1 MYEKLGNMR
10 ILALEMGHIKR
21 ICHDLHM
28 SIKKITLLIRNS
40 QTVVIKEKT
49 LESTQCCVSSV
60 LDIHPSV

>member
-49 LESTQCCVSSV
+49 LESTQ
-60 LDIHPSV
+60 